1 MSNDR
6 HSSCQCRHVSIIA
19 LTLTTTP
26 VCSLLLLSP
35 RDCGFSS
42 PPSVTPFNATFIYMH
57 ISRRDSTDGTAS
69 ISRQNLII
77 IAVCASVGGL
87 LVLGLLVRFIR
98 IRIARSA
105 ARSAPLPPVQPLA
118 RHREQQL
125 ARFYASRPST
135 TYETTYLHVPHPF
148 VASSSSF
155 HGSNAS
161 LLGGSQESHS
171 VSRHASSLTGC
182 DTAEDVS
189 LASPMV
195 VNDIQLPNPSFHG
208 GSGNSGSAENDP
220 NSPAETSISTLS
232 SQQSSCSMGSNP
244 MYRSPRRSTS
254 QPRPPSSHSRRAR
267 PLSMTSTS
275 TSLSKSSRT
284 TLRSGVPHAPHNH
297 IQIVLPAPLG
307 LQPNREPLSR
317 RPQTYADPDGFN
329 RLSVVDQWTPK
340 TYRSEGSYGM
350 EKRPRS
356 VSTSQ

>member
-1 MSNDR
+1 
-6 HSSCQCRHVSIIA
+6 
-19 LTLTTTP
+19 
-26 VCSLLLLSP
+26 
-35 RDCGFSS
+35 
-42 PPSVTPFNATFIYMH
+42 
-57 ISRRDSTDGTAS
+57 
-69 ISRQNLII
+69 
-77 IAVCASVGGL
+77 
-87 LVLGLLVRFIR
+87 
-98 IRIARSA
+98 
-105 ARSAPLPPVQPLA
+105 
-118 RHREQQL
+118 
-125 ARFYASRPST
+125 
-135 TYETTYLHVPHPF
+135 
-148 VASSSSF
+148 
-155 HGSNAS
+155 
-161 LLGGSQESHS
+161 
-171 VSRHASSLTGC
+171 
-182 DTAEDVS
+182 
-189 LASPMV
+189 MV

-317 RPQTYADPDGFN
+317 RPQTYAGPDGFN

-356 VSTSQ
+356 VSTSEPRPSTSSQSSSRGHSTHSREPRRTNSALSSTSSHHSSSSVSGLGSAPPVPRIPSMYNNITFDTTYHNRKGLGASNFQYSDPRGRPLDPSPPSFANPRSLSLPPSTAGSIQRGRDPHFSSGDSTYRTYT